1 MAKKRGFDFLRFI
14 RTIGAIFGML
24 ISLMIFTFV
33 LLIFVS
39 TISWFVGE
47 PLTLTGNVAHIPI
60 KGPISTSSMSSIMSP
75 TGTKSSTIVK
85 WIQDAEK
92 NDNIKAIWLDIDS
105 PGGTPVGTVEIADA
119 VKKAKKPT
127 IAVIHELGNS
137 GAYWIASS
145 ADTIFANRLSTVG
158 SIGVR
163 SSYLEFSGL
172 LTDYNVTYE
181 RLVAGKFKD
190 MTTPYKQMT
199 PEERTLIQSKLDRLH
214 EIFINEV
221 ARNRKLDVDHVQK
234 LANGYVYMGFEAEE
248 LGLIDE
254 LGTTEDAK
262 QFLEKE
268 LNLTV
273 SFKKFQEKTGFFEA
287 VIETMNDAS
296 YKIGQ
301 GMGSVMLGS
310 TEYEVDFS
318 F

>member
-14 RTIGAIFGML
+14 RIIGAIIGVL
-24 ISLMIFTFV
+24 ISLMILMFV
-33 LLIFVS
+33 SLIFVNIVS
-39 TISWFVGE
+39 LVVGE
-47 PLTLTGNVAHIPI
+47 PLALSGNVAHIPI
-60 KGPISTSSMSSIMSP
+60 KGTISTSSTSSFTSP
-75 TGTKSSTIVK
+75 SGTKSSTIVK
-85 WIQDAEK
+85 WIQEAEES
-92 NDNIKAIWLDIDS
+92 DNIKAIWLDIDS

-127 IAVIHELGNS
+127 VAVIHELGNS
-137 GAYWIASS
+137 GAYWVASS

-172 LTDYNVTYE
+172 MMDYNVTYE

-190 MTTPYKQMT
+190 ITTPYRKMT
-199 PEERTLIQSKLDRLH
+199 SEEHELIQEKLDKLH

-221 ARNRKLDVDHVQK
+221 AKNRNLDVKHVQK
-234 LANGYVYMGFEAEE
+234 IATGYVYLGFEAKE

-254 LGTTEDAK
+254 IGSTVDAK
-262 QFLEKE
+262 DFLEKE
-268 LNLTV
+268 LNASV
-273 SFKKFQEKTGFFEA
+273 EFRKFKEKSGFFESI
-287 VIETMNDAS
+287 IETFQEAS
-296 YKIGQ
+296 YIVGQ
-301 GMGSVMLGS
+301 GMGSVILGS